1 MVKNKMRKKTTVEIS
16 FELRDKLKE
25 IGKKGD
31 TYEEIIWKLYKKYSE
46 NIQ

>member
-1 MVKNKMRKKTTVEIS
+1 MKKHTTIKIS

-31 TYEEIIWKLYKKYSE
+31 TYEEIIWRLLEKYSKST
-46 NIQ
+46 